1 MNELLKKALSL
12 GLGVTILSKEKLE
25 SAVDELVKKG
35 NISANESK
43 ELVNRL
49 IEKGEAE
56 QAQLKQL
63 IREQLNS
70 LLAEL
75 HVATKEDIENLSKRL
90 EKLENN
96 NE

>member
-1 MNELLKKALSL
+1 M
-12 GLGVTILSKEKLE
+12 
-25 SAVDELVKKG
+25 
-35 NISANESK
+35 
-43 ELVNRL
+43 